1 MSEELCNV
9 LNSKVTIKK
18 FTYSG
23 STNSPVLF
31 PAQDWTR
38 YQTIKN
44 DAFRGHTIGENLF
57 VSISGVYLYNDR
69 PSGYGW
75 LYETLQSNN
84 IVEFKYTWAGHP
96 QSITFYVIS

>member
-1 MSEELCNV
+1 LLLLNSI

-23 STNSPVLF
+23 SANNSPVLF

-38 YQTIKN
+38 YQAIKN

-57 VSISGVYLYNDR
+57 VSISGVCLYTDR
-69 PSGYGW
+69 SSGYGW
-75 LYETLQSNN
+75 LYEVLQSNN
-84 IVEFKYTWAGHP
+84 IVEFKYAWAGYP